1 MTYKVKIS
9 TTKNPVIFQA
19 MLNLVN
25 SLKERVDRFD
35 YDHVAPI
42 LKSEYEIILHP
53 ITYKEETDSG
63 YHIVEFAS
71 KRDFTVFILRW
82 S

>member
-9 TTKNPVIFQA
+9 TTKNPEIFQA
-19 MLNLVN
+19 MLNLIN
-25 SLKERVDRFD
+25 TLKKRVDRFD

-53 ITYKEETDSG
+53 ITYREENDSG

-71 KRDFTVFILRW
+71 KQYLTWFVLRW
-82 S
+82 A

>member
-9 TTKNPVIFQA
+9 STKNPEIFQA
-19 MLNLVN
+19 ILNLVN
-25 SLKERVDRFD
+25 PLKERVDRFD
-35 YDHVAPI
+35 HEHVAPI
-42 LKSEYEIILHP
+42 LKSEYNIILHP
-53 ITYKEETDSG
+53 LTYREENCSG

-71 KRDFTVFILRW
+71 KRDFTWFMLRW